1 MAVGGRRFQS
11 WCCFGTV
18 RHKCDLLLPENL
30 YMRLPVIAFLLAGFL
45 PLMGCQTLGLT
56 SGAPQIVLDPG
67 PVCPATAVL
76 SDAAT
81 VAKLKPGVSTAMA
94 KATDISFQA
103 EMSQARLDCNYNRA
117 DNKLVINVKFAV
129 KASRGPAAAATN
141 PQLPYFISIIDADN
155 NVLVKNVYN
164 SQPQMEGRSNNTYT
178 ETVSDLPVPLAMD
191 RRPSDYEILTG
202 FQLTPDELAY
212 NRIPRTIPAPR
223 AAAR

>member
-1 MAVGGRRFQS
+1 MHRPII
-11 WCCFGTV
+11 
-18 RHKCDLLLPENL
+18 L
-30 YMRLPVIAFLLAGFL
+30 FLMAGFL
-45 PLMGCQTLGLT
+45 PLLGCQTLGLT
-56 SGAPQIVLDPG
+56 SSAPQIVLDPG

-76 SDAAT
+76 ADAAT
-81 VAKLKPGVSTAMA
+81 VAKLKSGISGATAKPA
-94 KATDISFQA
+94 DVSFQA
-103 EMSQARLDCNYNRA
+103 EMSQARLDCNYDRA
-117 DNKLVINVKFAV
+117 DNKLTISVKFAV

-141 PQLPYFISIIDADN
+141 PQLPYFIAIIDTDN

-164 SQPQMEGRSNNTYT
+164 SRPQMDGRTNNTYT

-212 NRIPRTIPAPR
+212 NRIPRSIPAPR

>member
-1 MAVGGRRFQS
+1 MGERRFQS

-18 RHKCDLLLPENL
+18 RHKRDLLLPENP
-30 YMRLPVIAFLLAGFL
+30 YMRRPIIAFIMAGFL
-45 PLMGCQTLGLT
+45 PLMGCQTLGL
-56 SGAPQIVLDPG
+56 SRAPQIVLDPG

-81 VAKLKPGVSTAMA
+81 VTKLKPGVAGAMA

-103 EMSQARLDCNYNRA
+103 EMSQARLDCNYARA
-117 DNKLVINVKFAV
+117 ENKLTISVKFAV
-129 KASRGPAAAATN
+129 KASRGPAGAASN
-141 PQLPYFISIIDADN
+141 PQLPYFIAIIDSDN
-155 NVLVKNVYN
+155 AVLVKNVYN
-164 SQPQMEGRSNNTYT
+164 SQPQLEGRSNNTYT

>member
-1 MAVGGRRFQS
+1 MRRLIIVS
-11 WCCFGTV
+11 
-18 RHKCDLLLPENL
+18 
-30 YMRLPVIAFLLAGFL
+30 LLAGPL
-45 PLMGCQTLGLT
+45 PLMGCQTLGL
-56 SGAPQIVLDPG
+56 SSAPQIVLDPG
-67 PVCPATAVL
+67 PACPATAVL

-81 VAKLKPGVSTAMA
+81 VTKLKPGVSSAMA
-94 KATDISFQA
+94 KPADVSFEA
-103 EMSQARLDCNYNRA
+103 EMSQARLDCNYDRA
-117 DNKLVINVKFAV
+117 DNKLTISVKFAV
-129 KASRGPAAAATN
+129 KASRGPAAAANN
-141 PQLPYFISIIDADN
+141 PQLPYFIAIVDADN

-212 NRIPRTIPAPR
+212 NRIPRSIPAPR

>member
-1 MAVGGRRFQS
+1 MRRS
-11 WCCFGTV
+11 I
-18 RHKCDLLLPENL
+18 
-30 YMRLPVIAFLLAGFL
+30 IAFLVAGIL
-45 PLMGCQTLGLT
+45 PLTGCQTLGL
-56 SGAPQIVLDPG
+56 SSAPQIVLDPG

-81 VAKLKPGVSTAMA
+81 VAKLRPGVAGAMA
-94 KATDISFQA
+94 KGTDVSFQA
-103 EMSQARLDCNYNRA
+103 QMSQARLDCNYNRA
-117 DNKLVINVKFAV
+117 ENKLAISVKFAV
-129 KASRGPAAAATN
+129 KASRGPAATAAN
-141 PQLPYFISIIDADN
+141 PQLPYFVAIVDSDN

-164 SQPQMEGRSNNTYT
+164 SQPQMEGRTNNTYT

-223 AAAR
+223 SAAR